1 MKELIKKVCNYERLT
16 NCTHDKD
23 SAVGEMERKGA
34 TKRIIEYF
42 GNKTIRETFGISNE
56 EVKPFIYKML

>member
-1 MKELIKKVCNYERLT
+1 MKELIKEICNYERLT

-42 GNKTIRETFGISNE
+42 GSKTIRKTFGITNE
-56 EVKPFIYKML
+56 EVKPFIYRML